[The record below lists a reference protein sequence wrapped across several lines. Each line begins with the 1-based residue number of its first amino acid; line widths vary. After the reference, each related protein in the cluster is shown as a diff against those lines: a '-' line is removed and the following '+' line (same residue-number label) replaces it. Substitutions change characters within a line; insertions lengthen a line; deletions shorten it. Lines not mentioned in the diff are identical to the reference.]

1 MANAGWQQLI
11 PPADHYRGAGRYPI
25 DAYSEFMPPPR
36 LGWKPYGGESPDVQL
51 FDAEDP
57 WGWYVT
63 EYEEAN
69 ELRPGLDQVAAHIVG
84 KVHHLVEGSTAPGI
98 SRRVLTD
105 NIYWSD
111 ELNDHLTKLPHE
123 RCVVLAPL
131 ALSRTQDDKGRL
143 RWTFF
148 GGSEQGPARPFW
160 KSFFIAPGTPGPEA
174 DGPNFL
180 SHLLRVVYKEATE
193 NAADLLR
200 VGFRILAADRPP
212 IDFWEGPLPG
222 WTTPFLLDEAA
233 PLSGAKYLL
242 TFRPFGRLPEAVRRA
257 YLQGELHLLPSP
269 ISLVFWGVP
278 RFHRLFQDLPLLLQ
292 APMLQAMTHRRGCR
306 GLRVPQAGLL
316 HEPNA
321 HGDKH
326 AVHPELVRNT
336 YQRTHRWDK
345 VLRDQDELALLQRE
359 DKLLHVL
366 FSSIPDDLGLYD
378 KPMARNV
385 QLWTPQGELLL
396 DGPSATPEQ
405 IKHAMRVV
413 QAGGVFGYRFQFP
426 AMRVGTHEVYWH
438 RPLAAYHCPDAG
450 QPVVLTDAPL
460 GYFTAYPT
468 EPVPSSESA
477 SGPEP
482 ERLFRTALRVTHAAV
497 ERPVELWPRLHRRA
511 LPLATIPLYHAPGKG
526 PTTARNVRKVFDAFH
541 LRGRR
546 PLPRGLARQLLTL
559 PREETLEH
567 WLESAQG
574 PEFAAAVSPLI
585 EPAPPPSGKAAR
597 LPASLTYAA
606 TARRSFEVSYWKT
619 IATLAEGRF
628 LNKNNADCVR
638 DTVTQS
644 LLPYPGRHL
653 DELGDYLLDYYC
665 KRITAAKMDGKALS
679 GALPFRWSTDLDYS
693 WMEGWLKNQERA
705 AERNLLTIIPGQDR
719 SRAVI
724 MADHYDTA
732 YMADKYEKTNHGK
745 GARLAA
751 CGADDNHSAT
761 AALMLAAPIFLELSK
776 AGKLGCDVWLV
787 HLTGEEFPADCLGAR
802 HLTQALVEGTLTLHI
817 PPRHSAERGEGEGE
831 TLDLSGV
838 RIQGV
843 YVSDMIA
850 HNNDRER
857 DVFQIAPG
865 TGRVSFWLAEQAR
878 EAAMC
883 WNASVPAWNKRADR
897 KGKGRGRR
905 SPYGAAIPETAAHL
919 ALNGQVRPVTDPRS
933 TLYNT
938 DGQVFSDAGVPVV
951 LFMEDYDINRYGYHD
966 THDTMANIDL
976 DYGSALA
983 AIVIE
988 SVARAACADPPA

>member
-1 MANAGWQQLI
+1 MYSISKARSIPNMATAGWTQLI
-11 PPADHYRGAGRYPI
+11 APADCYRAAGRFPI

-36 LGWKPYGGESPDVQL
+36 LGWKPYGRESPDEQL
-51 FDAEDP
+51 FDPEDP
-57 WGWYVT
+57 SGWYVT

-84 KVHHLVEGSTAPGI
+84 KLRHLVEGSTAQGI
-98 SRRVLTD
+98 SRRLLTE
-105 NIYWSD
+105 NAYWSD
-111 ELNDHLTKLPHE
+111 DLGEHLTKLPHE

-143 RWTFF
+143 RWTLF

-160 KSFFIAPGTPGPEA
+160 KSFFIAPTTPGPEA
-174 DGPNFL
+174 AGPNFI
-180 SHLLRVVYKEATE
+180 SHLLRAAYKESTE

-212 IDFWEGPLPG
+212 IDFWEGPLPD
-222 WTTPFLLDEAA
+222 WTTPFVLDEAA
-233 PLSGAKYLL
+233 PAAGVKYLL
-242 TFRPFGRLPEAVRRA
+242 TFRPFSRLPEAVRRA

-278 RFHRLFQDLPLLLQ
+278 RFHSLFRELPLLLQ
-292 APMLQAMTHRRGCR
+292 APLLQAMTQRRGCR

-468 EPVPSSESA
+468 EPTTSPESA
-477 SGPEP
+477 PEQA
-482 ERLFRTALRVTHAAV
+482 LRTALRVTHAAV
-497 ERPVELWPRLHRRA
+497 ERPVELWPRLHRRP

-526 PTTARNVRKVFDAFH
+526 PTTARNVRKVLDAFH

-559 PREETLEH
+559 PREETLEQ
-567 WLESAQG
+567 WLEASHG
-574 PEFAAAVSPLI
+574 PEFATAVGPLI
-585 EPAPPPSGKAAR
+585 EPAPQQARKSAR
-597 LPASLTYAA
+597 LPESFTFAA
-606 TARRSFEVSYWKT
+606 TARRSFEVAYWKT
-619 IATLAEGRF
+619 IAALAEGRF

-638 DTVTQS
+638 DAVTQS
-644 LLPYPGRHL
+644 MLPFRGRHL
-653 DELGDYLLDYYC
+653 DALGDYLLDYYG
-665 KRITAAKMDGKALS
+665 KRIAAAKMTGTALTGS
-679 GALPFRWSTDLDYS
+679 LPFRWSTDLDYS
-693 WMEGWLKNQERA
+693 WMEGWLKNQEQPS
-705 AERNLLTIIPGQDR
+705 ERNLLTIIPGKDR
-719 SRAVI
+719 TRAVI

-732 YMADKYEKTNHGK
+732 YMADRYEKSNHGR
-745 GARLAA
+745 GARIAA

-761 AALMLAAPIFLELSK
+761 AALMLAAPIFLEMSK

-802 HLTQALVEGTLTLHI
+802 HLTQSLVEGTLALHQGD
-817 PPRHSAERGEGEGE
+817 AEKV
-831 TLDLSGV
+831 DLSGV
-838 RIQGV
+838 RVQGV

-850 HNNDRER
+850 HNNDREH
-857 DVFQIAPG
+857 DVFQITPG
-865 TGRVSFWLAEQAR
+865 TGRASFWLAELAH
-878 EAAMC
+878 EAAAA
-883 WNASVPAWNKRADR
+883 WTASAPTWNKRADR
-897 KGKGRGRR
+897 RGRGRGRR
-905 SPYGAAIPETAAHL
+905 SPYGAAIPETAAFPI
-919 ALNGQVRPVTDPRS
+919 LNGQVRPVTDPRS

-938 DGQVFSDAGVPVV
+938 DGQIFSDAGVPVV

-976 DYGSALA
+976 DYGSALT